1 MLNYKISKTVK
12 ESFDAIDSRIRETL
26 SQNGFGIITEIDLK
40 ATIKEKL
47 DKEHRRHK
55 ILGACNPNIAY
66 DSLNRDINVS
76 LIMPC
81 NVCVID
87 NEDGTTTVSAVE
99 TEQLLAIIDNERFID
114 IAREVDDLLKNA
126 INSI

>member
-1 MLNYKISKTVK
+1 
-12 ESFDAIDSRIRETL
+12 
-26 SQNGFGIITEIDLK
+26 
-40 ATIKEKL
+40 
-47 DKEHRRHK
+47 
-55 ILGACNPNIAY
+55 
-66 DSLNRDINVS
+66 
-76 LIMPC
+76 MPC